1 MRGIDIG
8 AWHHVG
14 RARVKPYNAMKV
26 WDGVSGT
33 KIDFNWDAPSSPTA
47 TATSGTIAYMTENIN
62 LTHGLISRLDEL
74 GGVEILDKM
83 RVEGITNGIDDGE
96 VDLSSWPVVEVC
108 GGRRLTARLL
118 VGADGANSPVRKWAE
133 VESRGWDYGKMGVVA
148 TLQLQGSGMEGQ
160 KTAYQR
166 FLPTGPVAFL
176 PVSVPRYRAPRV
188 IHPLICVYWYS
199 YREILRLWF
208 GQRRQSKLLS

>member
-1 MRGIDIG
+1 
-8 AWHHVG
+8 
-14 RARVKPYNAMKV
+14 MKV

-33 KIDFNWDAPSSPTA
+33 KIDFNWDATTS
-47 TATSGTIAYMTENIN
+47 TSGTIAYMTENIN

-74 GGVEILDKM
+74 GGVEVLDKSI
-83 RVEGITNGIDDGE
+83 VEGIRNGVDNGE
-96 VDLSSWPVVEVC
+96 VNLSGWPVVEVS

-118 VGADGANSPVRKWAE
+118 VGADGADSPVRKWAE

-148 TLQLQGSGMEGQ
+148 TLQLQGSGVEDQ

-176 PVSVPRYRAPRV
+176 PVSVLQSSPWCDTS
-188 IHPLICVYWYS
+188 INICVLIGVATRKFS
-199 YREILRLWF
+199 DPGLVNNTKASCSIEVPIS
-208 GQRRQSKLLS
+208 G